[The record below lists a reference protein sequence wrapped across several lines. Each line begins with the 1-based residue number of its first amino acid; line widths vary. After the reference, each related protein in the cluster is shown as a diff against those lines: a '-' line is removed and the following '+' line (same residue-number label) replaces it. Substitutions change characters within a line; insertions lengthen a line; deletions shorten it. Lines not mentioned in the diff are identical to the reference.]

1 MGLTQHYDDLPMHWV
16 GDWAGRRAALTP
28 QRTALYDSF
37 TKQTYTFQDID
48 DRACR
53 VGTYLSDVLGLS
65 LIHI

>member
-37 TKQTYTFQDID
+37 TKQTYTCLLYTSPASP
-48 DRACR
+48 R
-53 VGTYLSDVLGLS
+53 S
-65 LIHI
+65 